1 MTLRITQYGESILHQ
16 DGKVVSSF
24 GAELTE
30 LANQMLKAMNQAEGI
45 GLAAQQIGQAIR
57 FCVIDVPEHPEYPMT
72 CILDGKPLSPSLLMP
87 MALANPEVLPLLS
100 NEYYYEEG
108 CLSFPEIRGEVARPE
123 RISVKYQDLEGNAH
137 QLECDGLLARCIQ
150 HEVDH
155 LNGVLFI
162 DRMEKKTFA
171 EIKKEVKEL
180 KQRTIASL
188 KEGKLPEIPPREEWN
203 AKPVREKSS
212 FP

>member
-30 LANQMLKAMNQAEGI
+30 LANQMLEAMDQAEGI
-45 GLAAQQIGQAIR
+45 GLAAQQIGEAIR
-57 FCVIDVPEHPEYPMT
+57 FCVVDVPEHPEYPMT

-87 MALANPEVLPLLS
+87 MALANPEVSPLPS
-100 NEYYYEEG
+100 DEYYSEEG

-171 EIKKEVKEL
+171 EIKTEVKEL
-180 KQRTIASL
+180 KQRTLACL
-188 KEGKLPEIPPREEWN
+188 KEGKLPEIPPREE
-203 AKPVREKSS
+203 
-212 FP
+212 

>member
-30 LANQMLKAMNQAEGI
+30 LANQMLEAMDQAEGI
-45 GLAAQQIGQAIR
+45 GLAAQQIGEAIR
-57 FCVIDVPEHPEYPMT
+57 FCVVDVPEHPEYPMT

-87 MALANPEVLPLLS
+87 MALANPEFSPLPS
-100 NEYYYEEG
+100 DEYYSEEG

-123 RISVKYQDLEGNAH
+123 RISVKYQDLEGNVH

-171 EIKKEVKEL
+171 EIKTEVKEL
-180 KQRTIASL
+180 KQRTLACL
-188 KEGKLPEIPPREEWN
+188 KEGKLPEIPPREE
-203 AKPVREKSS
+203 
-212 FP
+212 

>member
-24 GAELTE
+24 GAELTG
-30 LANQMLKAMNQAEGI
+30 LAYQMLEAMDQAEGI

-57 FCVIDVPEHPEYPMT
+57 FCVVDVPEHPDHPIT

-87 MALANPEVLPLLS
+87 MALANPEVSPLPS
-100 NEYYYEEG
+100 DEYYYEEG

-123 RISVKYQDLEGNAH
+123 RISVKYQDLEGNVH

-162 DRMEKKTFA
+162 DRMEKKTFT
-171 EIKKEVKEL
+171 EIKTEVKEL
-180 KQRTIASL
+180 KQRTLACL
-188 KEGKLPEIPPREEWN
+188 KEGKLPEIPPRKE
-203 AKPVREKSS
+203 
-212 FP
+212 

>member
-30 LANQMLKAMNQAEGI
+30 LANQMLKAMDQAEGI

-87 MALANPEVLPLLS
+87 MSLANPEVLPLLS

-123 RISVKYQDLEGNAH
+123 RISVKYQDLDGNAH

-188 KEGKLPEIPPREEWN
+188 KEGKLPEIPPREE
-203 AKPVREKSS
+203 
-212 FP
+212 

>member
-30 LANQMLKAMNQAEGI
+30 LANQMLEAMDQAEGI
-45 GLAAQQIGQAIR
+45 GLAAQQIGEAIR
-57 FCVIDVPEHPEYPMT
+57 FCVVDVPEHPEYPMT
-72 CILDGKPLSPSLLMP
+72 CILDGKPLSPSVLMP
-87 MALANPEVLPLLS
+87 MALANPEVSPLPS
-100 NEYYYEEG
+100 DEYYYEEG

-171 EIKKEVKEL
+171 EIKTEVKEL
-180 KQRTIASL
+180 KQRTLACL
-188 KEGKLPEIPPREEWN
+188 KEGKLPEIPPREE
-203 AKPVREKSS
+203 
-212 FP
+212 

>member
-1 MTLRITQYGESILHQ
+1 MTLRITQYGESILHE

-24 GAELTE
+24 GAELTG
-30 LANQMLKAMNQAEGI
+30 LANQMLKAMDQAEGI

-123 RISVKYQDLEGNAH
+123 RISVKYQDLDGNAH

-188 KEGKLPEIPPREEWN
+188 KEGKLPEIPPREE
-203 AKPVREKSS
+203 
-212 FP
+212 